1 MKNRLISVAL
11 VALGGSLALYYYAFA
26 ATSPQPDPSTARNGA
41 TASASSA
48 NVPNAQ
54 RGRRN
59 TAAGGPAVSVITA
72 PVTTTT
78 FPVRRRTI
86 GIVESA
92 AIVTI
97 RARLDSQVM
106 TQHFT
111 DGQMVR
117 QGDLL
122 FTLDDREAQANVARD
137 LATIEKGKAVADRAE
152 ADLKRKQELS
162 TRDIA
167 SRQTLDQADADY
179 KAAIA
184 TVAAD
189 EAALALNRAK
199 LSYTKITAPISG
211 RTGAVGITVGNL
223 VSASST
229 TGLVTI
235 TQITPI
241 RVSFTLPER
250 DLADLRAAA
259 DRPEKAAVR
268 VYNSGDTTPR
278 ATGELNFIDSSVDT
292 TSGTILAKAG
302 FANTDLSLWPGQYVD
317 VEIDINVLPDTVT
330 VPTVAIQTGQKGA
343 YVFVAKPDQTVEMR
357 TVTTAANDGDRTAIT
372 AGLRSGER
380 VVIEGQVRLGDGA
393 RIADGNRERS
403 SLVPK
408 EGTRMGAGS
417 REAAILPPDATQAQ

>member
-1 MKNRLISVAL
+1 MNRRFISVAL

-26 ATSPQPDPSTARNGA
+26 ATSPKPDTPAARNAASSGA
-41 TASASSA
+41 TNTPGGRNRAAS
-48 NVPNAQ
+48 
-54 RGRRN
+54 
-59 TAAGGPAVSVITA
+59 GPAVSVVTA
-72 PVTTTT
+72 PVTTAA

-92 AIVTI
+92 AIVTLK
-97 RARLDSQVM
+97 ARLDSQVL

-111 DGQMVR
+111 DGQMVK

-137 LATIEKGKAVADRAE
+137 LATIEKDKATAARAE
-152 ADLKRKQELS
+152 ADLKRTQDLA
-162 TRDIA
+162 TRNVA
-167 SRQTLDQADADY
+167 SRQTLDQAEADY
-179 KAAIA
+179 KAAVA

-189 EAALALNRAK
+189 EAALALDRAK
-199 LSYTKITAPISG
+199 LSYTKIAAPISG
-211 RTGAVGITVGNL
+211 RTGAVSVTAGNL

-259 DRPEKAAVR
+259 DRPAKAAVR
-268 VYNSGDTTPR
+268 VYNSGETKPR
-278 ATGELNFIDSSVDT
+278 AAGELNFIDSSVDT

-317 VEIDINVLPDTVT
+317 VEVDLNVLPDTAT

-372 AGLRSGER
+372 AGLKSGER
-380 VVIEGQVRLGDGA
+380 VVVEGQVRLADGA
-393 RIADGNRERS
+393 RVTDSNRERAS
-403 SLVPK
+403 QATK
-408 EGTRMGAGS
+408 EGAPQDSGPRA
-417 REAAILPPDATQAQ
+417 AAIPPRDAAQAQ